1 MQNTKFAAIINATK
15 AAKGLINDAHRTGAK
30 TQISHLG
37 VFGDHLVAL
46 HEGKLF
52 CLNPVF
58 LDTDGSPTLS
68 TCSVGGNLYQPELP
82 MEERVKTYSD
92 YYERVITEAIRVDGQ
107 EESVEMNKVEETKAE
122 RIARKRKVL
131 HNKII
136 AATKAAKGKIRDL
149 HNGGNS
155 DTQISHLGV
164 FGNELVALQEGKL
177 FCLNPVILQED
188 GSPALSNWSVGG
200 NLYNPELPMEERVK
214 TYADYDENEI
224 SEVIRVDGQEEVQP
238 KQADNLCARLLENSK
253 IEEDV
258 KKAQQVLDNLL
269 AQKFG
274 EDEVKIVTEALVSAY
289 DRINEARLMEEK
301 ELRIQVR
308 KGLIRD
314 QIVEMAKLDQGR
326 VRDLHTSDRY
336 TRITH
341 VGNYKGFPVALI
353 EGVRHSVNQL
363 VQRDGEVALTTIAMC
378 ILDENANLPMEE
390 RVALFEDN
398 AGNKITDVVRVDG
411 K

>member
-1 MQNTKFAAIINATK
+1 M
-15 AAKGLINDAHRTGAK
+15 
-30 TQISHLG
+30 
-37 VFGDHLVAL
+37 V
-46 HEGKLF
+46 
-52 CLNPVF
+52 
-58 LDTDGSPTLS
+58 
-68 TCSVGGNLYQPELP
+68 
-82 MEERVKTYSD
+82 ERIKTYSD

-122 RIARKRKVL
+122 RIARKRKDL
-131 HNKII
+131 HDKII
-136 AATKAAKGKIRDL
+136 AGVKASKGLIRDL
-149 HNGGNS
+149 HNGGTR

-238 KQADNLCARLLENSK
+238 KEATNPRALLLENSK

-258 KKAQQVLDNLL
+258 KKSQQVLDNLL
-269 AQKFG
+269 VQKYNDA
-274 EDEVKIVTEALVSAY
+274 ELMIVTEALVVAY
-289 DRINEARLMEEK
+289 DRIQEARLMEEK

-308 KGLIRD
+308 KSLIRD

-336 TRITH
+336 TQITH

-353 EGVRHSVNQL
+353 VGVRHSVNQL
-363 VQRDGEVALTTIAMC
+363 VQRDGEVALTTIALC